1 MKGEIKMIARV
12 TFIKYYEY
20 EVETDDDSLES
31 EDKAIDEAYSDFRA
45 EVCCP
50 VADTTYDEVNV
61 DWM

>member
-1 MKGEIKMIARV
+1 MIARV

-31 EDKAIDEAYSDFRA
+31 EDKAIDEAYSDFRV
-45 EVCCP
+45 EVCCL